1 MVFSGYFHVIAYTL
15 QSLLIVGNWDGHYD
29 HGKYHLK
36 LKWRNNTNYF
46 YIQKIMKLK
55 EKRNQESNFF
65 TMKIMSQGQKKIR
78 MHLVEKKKKKVN
90 IHLYLSIHHVL

>member
-55 EKRNQESNFF
+55 EKTEPRIKFF
-65 TMKIMSQGQKKIR
+65 YYEDNEPGT
-78 MHLVEKKKKKVN
+78 EKNKN
-90 IHLYLSIHHVL
+90 APC